1 MVPVRKGR
9 GFFSVMSFRAGP
21 YRPLRTSS
29 TYSGIS
35 CSMGQPPLQGA
46 MKQSSQGT
54 CLSLLRLGRGLMGLT
69 WWKSVWL
76 AVDRSQMACVSVPEK
91 GR

>member
-1 MVPVRKGR
+1 
-9 GFFSVMSFRAGP
+9 
-21 YRPLRTSS
+21 
-29 TYSGIS
+29 
-35 CSMGQPPLQGA
+35 MGQPPLQGA
-46 MKQSSQGT
+46 VKQSSQGT

-76 AVDRSQMACVSVPEK
+76 AVDSSQMACVSVPEK